1 MVQYI
6 FISMNRSELK
16 EIVRQEFKMTDGI
29 TTEINEASEVEVK
42 SLTKA
47 DQLKIKYW
55 EKTLGGKTT
64 TAFDGIHGLIVNMDL
79 KGSQGT
85 PRINQ
90 DKIKYLNKGP
100 DFRWIEFPKG
110 RCSIGFTAERS

>member
-1 MVQYI
+1 
-6 FISMNRSELK
+6 MNRSELK
-16 EIVRQEFKMTDGI
+16 EIVRQELTLTNGI

-42 SLTKA
+42 SLSKA

-55 EKTLGGKTT
+55 EKVVDGKTSIV
-64 TAFDGIHGLIVNMDL
+64 FDGIHGLIVDMDV
-79 KGSQGT
+79 KQHGT
-85 PRINQ
+85 LRITQ
-90 DKIKYLNKGP
+90 DKIKNLAKGP